1 MDNNDVINLNST
13 NIETDDD
20 VIELN
25 LAEYLEEIFAFSY

>member
-1 MDNNDVINLNST
+1 MDNNDVKVLDTVDTEI
-13 NIETDDD
+13 DQD